1 MIVNGFQRK
10 SRTATCVCGRV
21 ALEALGKPIVSAACY
36 CASCQEAG
44 RQLEALQGAA
54 PLLEADGGTSVVLF
68 RKDRVRC
75 LRGQDLLAE
84 HRLAPDSKTRRVV
97 ATCCNSAMFLDF
109 TKRHWLTLYKERIL
123 ADDRPP
129 LEMRAHSGRFMWRL
143 LSSWAAM
150 GFRTP
155 EIDYVNGK
163 IDGWKD

>member
-1 MIVNGFQRK
+1 MIVNGFKGR
-10 SRTATCVCGRV
+10 SRTAICACGRV
-21 ALEALGKPIVSAACY
+21 ALDAVGKPIVSAACY
-36 CASCQEAG
+36 CATCQEAG
-44 RQLEALQGAA
+44 RQFEALPGAP

-68 RKDRVRC
+68 RKDRVLC

-109 TKRHWLTLYKERIL
+109 TKGHWLTLYKERIP

-129 LEMRAHSGRFMWRL
+129 LEMQAHSGRFMWRL

-155 EIDYVNGK
+155 EIDYVKGK
-163 IDGWKD
+163 IDG